1 MKDANSGDDGGFG
14 LTEEEKKQLISNA
27 EAIDKSIETLENIE
41 GDE

>member
-14 LTEEEKKQLISNA
+14 LTDEEKKQLMSNA
-27 EAIDKSIETLENIE
+27 EEIDRQIETLQEE